1 MRKESPLCKK
11 GRETMSLTR
20 KCLLFLLTVLGCL
33 LLAGCGSSGIGGS
46 GKVIYANH
54 NDADAFAMQLKNTF
68 AERRNRQGL
77 MWNSSTPRATA
88 ICRSTS

>member
-1 MRKESPLCKK
+1 MIAEMRQESQLCRK

-33 LLAGCGSSGIGGS
+33 LLAGCGSSGLGGS

-54 NDADAFAMQLKNTF
+54 NDDDAFAMQLKNTF
-68 AERRNRQGL
+68 AEKAKSARL
-77 MWNSSTPRATA
+77 DVEFLDAE
-88 ICRSTS
+88 I